1 MKCVHSRREVRHTFQ
16 FRNDDH
22 IMTFGSVLCI
32 QGMKRVTMYF
42 KHTTC
47 PCLVIQLIV
56 MWTCANDN
64 NHYNLLRFC
73 CCFYSPHA
81 PLSLFGFPTSLSLLH
96 PQMQGYMIYATR
108 RCWLNNSQDSKFCMW
123 DSLEMVVPRYF
134 DGAEEDDERKKNP
147 I

>member
-32 QGMKRVTMYF
+32 QSMKRVTMYF

-96 PQMQGYMIYATR
+96 PQMQGYIICHETLLVKQQSRLEVLYVGFVR
-108 RCWLNNSQDSKFCMW
+108 NGCSQI
-123 DSLEMVVPRYF
+123 L
-134 DGAEEDDERKKNP
+134 
-147 I
+147 